1 MKKIHLSTYLT
12 ERWLNCVVVTL
23 KNKHTLLQ
31 IYVRFL
37 FLPFEFVFLMHTILL
52 KLLLINA
59 KRDLLL
65 EPFFLF
71 FCHTTRMQFE
81 AKLFTFFLCYL
92 FKQLFVQMWNMQ
104 KRKQCYFCD
113 VYQILL
119 SLMLNFIEFDIFHRV
134 PSYS

>member
-71 FCHTTRMQFE
+71 FCHTTHMQFE

-92 FKQLFVQMWNMQ
+92 FKQLLYKCGICRREN
-104 KRKQCYFCD
+104 
-113 VYQILL
+113 
-119 SLMLNFIEFDIFHRV
+119 NAGDIFIPVINYHIYFSATFVTCIRFCC
-134 PSYS
+134 P